1 VVNFGQMLP
10 QLVKKK
16 SAIIIL
22 PFIMGLIIIFLQ
34 KGIQGAWKDRAEE
47 VRFSR
52 IDWFDDIQLK
62 SEYNKDDDIIVGFHS
77 IVKYIIRV
85 LFYHL

>member
-1 VVNFGQMLP
+1 
-10 QLVKKK
+10 
-16 SAIIIL
+16 
-22 PFIMGLIIIFLQ
+22 MGLIIVFLQ

-52 IDWFDDIQLK
+52 IDWFDGIKLK

>member
-1 VVNFGQMLP
+1 
-10 QLVKKK
+10 
-16 SAIIIL
+16 
-22 PFIMGLIIIFLQ
+22 MGLIIIFLQ
-34 KGIQGAWKDRAEE
+34 KGMQAAWQDKAEE